1 MSENQ
6 VKDKRTVNKLTDQL
20 GDLPSAP
27 IILSQALKLTSDLQS
42 SISDL
47 VRSLS
52 ADQSLS
58 ARIIRI
64 SNSPLYARLQ
74 RVATLDEA
82 IRILGFKQL
91 KSIIVTATTFQMFE
105 NCAHAKIATDLW
117 HHSLSTAIGSRM
129 IAQKY
134 GQIDKE
140 ESYLAGLLHDI
151 GKLALLQIT
160 PNVYE
165 EIIAIVKMSKMSFID
180 VENKELGF
188 NHSDVGESLLANW
201 EFPTQIITAI
211 AEHHT
216 GNLKQRSSSLK
227 LCQIIALADS
237 ISRYNGASF
246 YEPYKNDL
254 EGSVYLGSSELPID
268 DLISLRSEIEFE
280 FNTELD
286 RIYN

>member
-1 MSENQ
+1 MSDSQ
-6 VKDKRTVNKLTDQL
+6 VKDKRTVNKLIEQM

-27 IILSQALKLTSDLQS
+27 IVLSQALQLTSDLQS
-42 SISDL
+42 SITDL
-47 VRSLS
+47 VQSLS

-58 ARIIRI
+58 AKVIRM

-74 RVATLDEA
+74 RVASLDEA

-91 KSIIVTATTFQMFE
+91 KSIIITATTFQMFE
-105 NCAHAKIATDLW
+105 NCAHVKIATDLW

-134 GQIDKE
+134 GKVDKE

-165 EIIAIVKMSKMSFID
+165 EIIEAVKTSEMSFTD
-180 VENKELGF
+180 VENRELGF
-188 NHSDVGESLLANW
+188 NHSDVGESLLVKW
-201 EFPTQIITAI
+201 EFPPQIITAI
-211 AEHHT
+211 AEHHIT
-216 GNLKQRSSSLK
+216 NLKQRSPMLMP
-227 LCQIIALADS
+227 CQVIALADS

-246 YEPYKNDL
+246 YEPYRSDL
-254 EGSVYLGSSELPID
+254 EGSVYLGSSELLID
-268 DLISLRSEIEFE
+268 DLISLRCEIESE
-280 FNTELD
+280 FNAALNS
-286 RIYN
+286 IYN

>member
-1 MSENQ
+1 MSEIQ
-6 VKDKRTVNKLTDQL
+6 ASDERTVDKLLEQL

-27 IILSQALKLTSDLQS
+27 IILSQALQLTSDLQS

-47 VRSLS
+47 TRSLS

-58 ARIIRI
+58 AKVIRI
-64 SNSPLYARLQ
+64 SNSPFYARLQ
-74 RVATLDEA
+74 RVASLDEA

-91 KSIIVTATTFQMFE
+91 KSIIITATTYQMFE
-105 NCAHAKIATDLW
+105 NCAHAKVATDLW

-134 GQIDKE
+134 GQVDKE

-151 GKLALLQIT
+151 GKLALLKLT

-165 EIIAIVKMSKMSFID
+165 EIIEIVKMTKVSFID
-180 VENKELGF
+180 AEDKELGF
-188 NHSDVGESLLANW
+188 NHTDVGKSLLVNW
-201 EFPTQIITAI
+201 EFPTQIITAV

-216 GNLKQRSSSLK
+216 SNLKQRSPTLQSS
-227 LCQIIALADS
+227 QIISLADS
-237 ISRYNGASF
+237 ISRFNGASF
-246 YEPYKNDL
+246 YEPYSNDL

-268 DLISLRSEIEFE
+268 DLISLRCEIESG
-280 FNTELD
+280 FNAELD
-286 RIYN
+286 RIFN